1 MNLWLSPNH
10 VRSQSRTPYDTI
22 QFSMPLIVI
31 FKMPKHMTRM
41 KRLMQPA
48 EITMHQPFARLGE
61 NGEKHVKTDYIL
73 MHI

>member
-1 MNLWLSPNH
+1 
-10 VRSQSRTPYDTI
+10 
-22 QFSMPLIVI
+22 MPLIVI

-61 NGEKHVKTDYIL
+61 NGEKHVKTDYII